1 MIILNTQA
9 GCTPL
14 YLASSKGHVAV
25 VRLLVRRNADV
36 NIRNKVLLLPSLLED
51 NLIFIEQ
58 ENFSPVF
65 VASQNGHTE
74 TVEVLVKA
82 GAYMASTYTVKHL
95 PTTTFTA

>member
-14 YLASSKGHVAV
+14 YLASSKGRVAV
-25 VRLLVRRNADV
+25 VRQLIKRNSDF

-58 ENFSPVF
+58 DNFSPVF
-65 VASQNGHTE
+65 VASQNGHTD
-74 TVEVLVKA
+74 TVEVLVRA
-82 GAYMASTYTVKHL
+82 RAYMTSTYTVKHL